1 MPTHEF
7 GIMQESPK
15 SGKRYDCYVPQKFR
29 CISVND
35 DDIVPLL
42 KNLNEVKLYWHTL
55 DKPAY
60 GLAYYGI
67 TLIPPE
73 SMDAIMEIV
82 RSSHNLSE
90 LFDLL
95 SSAQK
100 ENKFIIHFGI

>member
-7 GIMQESPK
+7 GIMHESPK
-15 SGKRYDCYVPQKFR
+15 NGERYDCYDPKKFR

-42 KNLNEVKLYWHTL
+42 KKLNEVKFYWHTL
-55 DKPAY
+55 DKPAF
-60 GLAYYGI
+60 GLAYYEI

-82 RSSHNLSE
+82 WSSHNLSE
-90 LFDLL
+90 LFNLL
-95 SSAQK
+95 HSAK
-100 ENKFIIHFGI
+100 KRISL